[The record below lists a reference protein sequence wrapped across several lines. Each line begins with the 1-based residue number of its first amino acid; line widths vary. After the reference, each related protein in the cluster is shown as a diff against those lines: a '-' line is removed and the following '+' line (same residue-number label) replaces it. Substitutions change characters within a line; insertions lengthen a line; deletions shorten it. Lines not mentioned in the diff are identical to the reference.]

1 MSKKRNLQQRLERLN
16 QISNPMLIERVEPSD
31 VHLDCTNS
39 RCGAE
44 GVLPFFMEVG
54 PHIKANCPECGYWI
68 KFVKQVAPTV

>member
-39 RCGAE
+39 RCAAE

-68 KFVKQVAPTV
+68 KFVKQG

>member
-1 MSKKRNLQQRLERLN
+1 MSKKRNLQQWLERLAEKA
-16 QISNPMLIERVEPSD
+16 NPMLVERVLAED